1 MSAKIKTTLRIEGSL
16 MLTMAFSM
24 IIPLL
29 ISFFEKETAAT
40 KAFITVIAICI
51 VSGLIPFIL
60 FGPSR
65 HKIQSRDG
73 FLIVSLSWFLASVI
87 GALPFVLSGSIDS
100 FTDAFFESCSGFTT
114 TGSSI
119 LTDIE
124 VLPRSILFWRS
135 FTHWLGGM
143 GIIVFITALLPVFGI
158 NGQLIANSETTG
170 PTKSKILAKFSDT
183 ARQLYKIYLI
193 MTFAQILLLKLGG
206 LTWFDSAIHT
216 FGTVGTGG
224 LSSYNDSIAHFNSVY
239 VYLVVAFFMLFASMN
254 FSLYFLAC
262 KRGIMHFLK
271 DEEIRFYLLIIT
283 AVTGAV
289 TLYNWILDG
298 FSSLGEKLLDSF
310 FQVVSIISTTGYMV
324 DDFDLWPTFSKMMIL
339 MLFFIGGCSSSTGGG
354 VKAVRVLVALKLVRR
369 GVSLKLHPSRI
380 ANVTLNDR
388 ELGSEA
394 TIRVSNFIF
403 TYVSI
408 VFLGT
413 LLIAIDGY
421 DFMTNFSAAASSL
434 GNIGPGFSLVGPAMN
449 YSFLSDFSKYVCS
462 FLMIVGRLELFTV
475 LALFSR
481 HYWNPDKIN

>member
-40 KAFITVIAICI
+40 KAFIAVIAICI